1 MISLDRLNFI
11 FRGAFFVGSIG
22 LLTAYIAE
30 YVFNLSPCILCVYER
45 IPYGLSLLFGII
57 GWIGPKAFPKIILL
71 SLFLAFLAETGLS
84 FYHAGIEHDV
94 FPSFGACGGDSKALT
109 AESIE
114 ELETLILATPVI
126 RCDQVYFR
134 FLGLSMTE
142 YNFMFSFM
150 ITGLLGFF
158 LYRVQKP
165 KQ

>member
-1 MISLDRLNFI
+1 MISLDRLKFI
-11 FRGAFFVGSIG
+11 FGGAFFIGSIG
-22 LLTAYIAE
+22 LLTAYVAE

-45 IPYGLSLLFGII
+45 IPYGFSLLFGLF
-57 GWIGPKAFPKIILL
+57 GWIRPKIFPKVLL
-71 SLFLAFLAETGLS
+71 FCLFLAFLAGTGLS

-94 FPSFGACGGDSKALT
+94 FPSFGACGADSKALT

-150 ITGLLGFF
+150 VTSLLGFV
-158 LYRVQKP
+158 LYRVRKP
-165 KQ
+165 KR